1 MEIKEIKENKKDYT
15 ELLLLGDED
24 IDMLNKYLDLS
35 TLFALFDNDILV
47 NVCAVLKIDFETL
60 EIKNLAT
67 CKKFQ
72 NMGYAPKM
80 LDFIFEK
87 YKPEVKFVIL
97 GTGENETTLNFY
109 KKRGFSEFKR
119 ISHFFKDNYKKPV
132 MENGKI
138 LDDMI
143 YLKKNLHEK

>member
-60 EIKNLAT
+60 EIKNLAIGGLF
-67 CKKFQ
+67 CF
-72 NMGYAPKM
+72 
-80 LDFIFEK
+80 
-87 YKPEVKFVIL
+87 
-97 GTGENETTLNFY
+97 
-109 KKRGFSEFKR
+109 
-119 ISHFFKDNYKKPV
+119 
-132 MENGKI
+132 
-138 LDDMI
+138 
-143 YLKKNLHEK
+143 